1 MPSTSTCLR
10 VSSKQTPE
18 VHNVFPFYTQGDG
31 ELKESGH
38 LPKLTEPVGGHSW
51 HSLPGPPVLNPDSP
65 PLHCAASWH
74 LWGRCSSLSA
84 LPWKP
89 PAEEWAQG
97 SDLPSWALS
106 PETLNLRQND
116 TPKNS
121 WCRHIQETSNSPGDC
136 PSVPAA

>member
-1 MPSTSTCLR
+1 MPSTSTYTCLR
-10 VSSKQTPE
+10 ISSKQTTE

-31 ELKESGH
+31 EFKESGH
-38 LPKLTEPVGGHSW
+38 LGGHSW
-51 HSLPGPPVLNPDSP
+51 HSLPSPPVSNPDSP
-65 PLHCAASWH
+65 PLHCAGSWH

-89 PAEEWAQG
+89 LAEEWAQG
-97 SDLPSWALS
+97 SDLPSRALS
-106 PETLNLRQND
+106 SETLNLRQND

-121 WCRHIQETSNSPGDC
+121 WCRHIQETSYSPGNC